1 MEIKNIMIPLLMH
14 TLLDKLELRDVHITV
29 IKNSD
34 LNFFCVVFCVY
45 TSLSIS

>member
-14 TLLDKLELRDVHITV
+14 TLLDKLELRDLHITV

-34 LNFFCVVFCVY
+34 LNYFLCRVLCLHKFVN
-45 TSLSIS
+45 